1 MSSTIEINDDFMTL
15 KSIKEQFNAKFPHLK
30 IEFFETKHNKGEAS
44 AKELMYDDAFR
55 IKDIR
60 KEGAM
65 LPISIHGNLKT
76 STLEKLFEEELGVFI
91 QVYKK
96 SNNVWIQTTATDDWT
111 LSQQESDMLEE
122 DSE

>member
-1 MSSTIEINDDFMTL
+1 MGSTIEINDDFMTL

-30 IEFFETKHNKGEAS
+30 IEFFETKHDEGEAS

-65 LPISIHGNLKT
+65 IPISIHGNLKT

-96 SNNVWIQTTATDDWT
+96 SKNVWIQTTATDDWT
-111 LSQQESDMLEE
+111 LSQQEKDMLEE
-122 DSE
+122 EIE

>member
-15 KSIKEQFNAKFPHLK
+15 ESIKNQFNKKYPHLK
-30 IEFFETKHNKGEAS
+30 IEFFETKYTKGEAS
-44 AKELMYDDAFR
+44 PKELVYDGAFR

-65 LPISIHGNLKT
+65 VPISIHENLKT
-76 STLEKLFEEELGVFI
+76 STLEKLFEEELGLHI

-96 SNNVWIQTTATDDWT
+96 SNNTWVQIMATDNWT
-111 LSQQESDMLEE
+111 LSQQETDMLNQKDE
-122 DSE
+122 